1 MKRTFFKTLPLI
13 TFTYMLLNGCA
24 STTTLSPY
32 EPDKQL
38 QALLKKHHISRATG
52 ITCQPNPQRH
62 VDCHALAS
70 ELGKLAMTYPQHR
83 DINFMAALVYFQSGR
98 TLDSQLLLD
107 KVLSKQHS
115 MPEAAML
122 RSQIAMQEG
131 NMNLART
138 LLNRQLQLV
147 PDHPELY
154 ASLAATYYLEGR
166 YEKSQHLLQTADRL
180 GTPAWRSSYHLALV
194 HEAQQHWA
202 TACQYYVQT
211 LNRLPNHSQSL
222 SRLLALSEHQ
232 ACHQAYSNL

>member
-1 MKRTFFKTLPLI
+1 MKRTFLKSLPLV
-13 TFTYMLLNGCA
+13 TLTLMLINGCA
-24 STTTLSPY
+24 STPTVSPY

-38 QALLKKHHISRATG
+38 QALLEKHHIKRAEG
-52 ITCQPNPQRH
+52 ITCQRSPQQH
-62 VDCHALAS
+62 VDCHTLAS
-70 ELGKLAMTYPQHR
+70 ELGKLAITYPQHR
-83 DINFMAALVYFQSGR
+83 DINFIAALVYFQSGR
-98 TLDSQLLLD
+98 IVDSQLLLD
-107 KVLSKQHS
+107 KVLSKQDS
-115 MPEAAML
+115 LPEAAIL
-122 RSQIAMQEG
+122 RSKIAMQEG

-138 LLNRQLQLV
+138 LLNRQLQRV

-180 GTPAWRSSYHLALV
+180 GAPAWRSSYHLALV

-211 LNRLPNHSQSL
+211 LNRLPTHSQSL